1 MFGSADE
8 AVFQEF
14 ELEELE
20 RPSPRKE
27 VDGRV
32 IHLSRQLNVPQRLA
46 EPVLCDFGS
55 VVAGEQ
61 VNTTDVQP
69 TLYRAP
75 EVILQVPW
83 AMKLTFGLSAAW
95 YHEPFGLPRS
105 GSAAEL
111 LLTMD
116 LHNGTRLGTC
126 LRVATSSWAEIQN
139 IKPIAAE
146 PTLPVSLGFLG
157 RRRQSWLREAI
168 FAPNSFPWKVCRQ
181 IAALVVRDSG

>member
-1 MFGSADE
+1 VLFSVLSYLLIPYACYADLKLDNIMLGSGDE

-14 ELEELE
+14 EQEELE

-32 IHLSRQLNVPQRLA
+32 IYLSRQLNVPQSLA

-61 VNTTDVQP
+61 ANTTDVQP

-83 AMKLTFGLSAAW
+83 GYEIDIWNFGCMV
-95 YHEPFGLPRS
+95 P
-105 GSAAEL
+105 
-111 LLTMD
+111 
-116 LHNGTRLGTC
+116 
-126 LRVATSSWAEIQN
+126 
-139 IKPIAAE
+139 
-146 PTLPVSLGFLG
+146 
-157 RRRQSWLREAI
+157 
-168 FAPNSFPWKVCRQ
+168 
-181 IAALVVRDSG
+181 